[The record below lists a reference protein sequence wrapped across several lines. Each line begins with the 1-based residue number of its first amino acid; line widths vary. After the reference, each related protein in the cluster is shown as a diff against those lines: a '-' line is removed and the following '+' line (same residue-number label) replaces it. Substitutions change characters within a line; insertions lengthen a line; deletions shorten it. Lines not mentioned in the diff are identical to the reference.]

1 MAVAWTR
8 RRSIASSSPSTP
20 PRRWARAPDLDCR
33 WRTAS
38 SPAIAARSR
47 SATRPVR
54 EPSSASFFR
63 SRAPTETRSCWHARR
78 RRTAED
84 RIQSETLNPVLIIG
98 WLHFRNPLRSVKGY
112 VSMPKILV
120 IDDDVMVRNTISKVL
135 RHCGF
140 EVIVAED
147 GVRGLASFRRDRPD
161 LVITDI
167 IMPEKEGIET
177 IIEMRREH
185 PDTKIIAVSGGGRIG
200 NADFLSMAT
209 SLGAAAVIAKPF
221 LPEEL
226 INQVKSCLAA

>member
-1 MAVAWTR
+1 
-8 RRSIASSSPSTP
+8 
-20 PRRWARAPDLDCR
+20 
-33 WRTAS
+33 
-38 SPAIAARSR
+38 
-47 SATRPVR
+47 
-54 EPSSASFFR
+54 
-63 SRAPTETRSCWHARR
+63 
-78 RRTAED
+78 
-84 RIQSETLNPVLIIG
+84 
-98 WLHFRNPLRSVKGY
+98 
-112 VSMPKILV
+112 MPKILV
-120 IDDDVMVRNTISKVL
+120 IDDDVMVRNNICKVL
-135 RHCGF
+135 RHSGF
-140 EVIVAED
+140 EVIAAED
-147 GVRGLASFRRDRPD
+147 GGRGLASFRRDRPD